1 MSTRI
6 LDRVMAG
13 VDDVPRLPST
23 AATSPQ
29 YDQVARE
36 LHTELIE
43 SLDLAQ
49 VRTRPRL
56 ELEPRLRA
64 SLAETIAG
72 RSLPITA
79 AERARVVDDVIDEV
93 LGLGPLEQLL
103 RDDANTDI
111 LVNGRDT
118 VYVERNGR
126 LFRTDVRFRD
136 DQHLINVIERI
147 VNAVGRRID
156 ESTPMVDARLAD
168 GSRFNAIIPP
178 LALDGPVVSIRRF
191 GVVPLAAADLVA
203 SGSIPG
209 PIMELLS
216 ACVGAKLN
224 VLISGGTGTGKTTL
238 LNVLSSFVPGGERII
253 TVEDAAELKLQQP
266 HVVRLETR
274 PPNLEGRGE
283 VTMRDLVRN
292 ALRMRPDR
300 IIVGEI
306 RGSEAIDMLQAM
318 NTGHEGSLGTIH
330 ANSPRHALRR
340 LETLVG
346 LGLGNIPGP
355 SIREMIGDALDLVV
369 QVHRMQDGVRRLVSV
384 TEVAGMEQGV
394 TVTQELFQFHQT
406 RVDKDGRVHG
416 TFRATGVRPDFA
428 AKLEAHGHP
437 LSPEILMFEQEV

>member
-13 VDDVPRLPST
+13 VDDVPRLPT
-23 AATSPQ
+23 AASTSPQ

-36 LHTELIE
+36 LHAELIE

-49 VRTRPRL
+49 VRTRPRA

-64 SLAETIAG
+64 SLSETISG

-79 AERARVVDDVIDEV
+79 AERARVVDDVLDEV

-203 SGSIPG
+203 SGSIPA

-394 TVTQELFQFHQT
+394 TVTQELFQFHQKQ
-406 RVDKDGRVHG
+406 VDKDGRVRG